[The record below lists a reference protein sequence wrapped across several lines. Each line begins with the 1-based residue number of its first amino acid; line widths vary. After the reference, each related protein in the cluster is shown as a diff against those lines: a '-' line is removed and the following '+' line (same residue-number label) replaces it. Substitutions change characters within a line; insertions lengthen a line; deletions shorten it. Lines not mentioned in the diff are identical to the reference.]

1 MSSAKKIILVT
12 NEIGNDVISL
22 AKEMDLE
29 LLVKPMITT
38 KLLTNNLDF
47 IIKKANN
54 NDSEAW
60 IFTSK
65 NAVKVFNE
73 IKHQLP
79 FQQKKLFAVGSK
91 TAQYFNELSTN
102 IIFPAAENAEAL
114 AQLIIQHKI
123 KKALFWCSNLRRPI
137 LPEILKQ
144 NNIEVEDLIVY
155 ETIIQTETINQH
167 YDAIAFLSS
176 AATDSF
182 FNNNQALPHIPLFAI
197 GETTFNTLKN
207 YRAQNVFVADKPNT
221 TLLLQQVKKYFS
233 L

>member
-1 MSSAKKIILVT
+1 
-12 NEIGNDVISL
+12 
-22 AKEMDLE
+22 
-29 LLVKPMITT
+29 
-38 KLLTNNLDF
+38 
-47 IIKKANN
+47 
-54 NDSEAW
+54 
-60 IFTSK
+60 
-65 NAVKVFNE
+65 VKVFNE

-91 TAQYFNELSTN
+91 TAQYFNELSDY

-182 FNNNQALPHIPLFAI
+182 FNNNQVLPNVPLFAI

-207 YRAQNVFVADKPNT
+207 YSAQNVFVAEKPNT
-221 TLLLQQVKKYFS
+221 TLLLQQIKKYYS

>member
-1 MSSAKKIILVT
+1 LSKRKIIFFNPAVSDEVSNGSV
-12 NEIGNDVISL
+12 NEDNKKDVL
-22 AKEMDLE
+22 Y
-29 LLVKPMITT
+29 
-38 KLLTNNLDF
+38 NLDPNLQVYSA
-47 IIKKANN
+47 I
-54 NDSEAW
+54 
-60 IFTSK
+60 TSY
-65 NAVKVFNE
+65 
-73 IKHQLP
+73 LR
-79 FQQKKLFAVGSK
+79 
-91 TAQYFNELSTN
+91 
-102 IIFPAAENAEAL
+102 
-114 AQLIIQHKI
+114 IIQHKI

-155 ETIIQTETINQH
+155 ETIIQTETINQR

-182 FNNNQALPHIPLFAI
+182 FNNNQVLPNVPLFAI

-207 YRAQNVFVADKPNT
+207 YSAQNIFVADKPNT

>member
-47 IIKKANN
+47 IIQKANN

-182 FNNNQALPHIPLFAI
+182 FNNNQVLPNVPLFAI

-207 YRAQNVFVADKPNT
+207 YRAQNVFVAEKPNT
-221 TLLLQQVKKYFS
+221 TLLLQQIKKYYS